1 MVSLG
6 RRLRATPLVL
16 CTRGSSGNQM
26 NTLFRYVH
34 THFCTPDPMCR
45 THRPLDSAM
54 SACCVEKRFF
64 ARVFSCKC
72 SQLMKKLS
80 HQQPK
85 LQPKRFPFDIVF
97 HNRKLAVNTRMGGA
111 THGHAPSLTPATCT
125 RTPFR
130 PKEQPAAARQLQP
143 RAGYLFVVR
152 PDRTMPCQRGLPP
165 SRCKDCGGGVK
176 GSQPLTRGWG
186 GGLRPCLT
194 RHLHRTPL
202 PRSFVSSS
210 SLCVFST
217 PGSNFI
223 CAATAHRCRQRRRTC

>member
-1 MVSLG
+1 MASRGTRDQGGYVLLLKQARWHLPSVQTQERWEGEVVSLG

-97 HNRKLAVNTRMGGA
+97 HNRKLAVNTRMGG
-111 THGHAPSLTPATCT
+111 GDPRT
-125 RTPFR
+125 RPISHPR
-130 PKEQPAAARQLQP
+130 HLHPHPLSPKRAARRCPPTTTAGWLFIRGAARQDH
-143 RAGYLFVVR
+143 A
-152 PDRTMPCQRGLPP
+152 LPAW
-165 SRCKDCGGGVK
+165 
-176 GSQPLTRGWG
+176 T
-186 GGLRPCLT
+186 
-194 RHLHRTPL
+194 
-202 PRSFVSSS
+202 
-210 SLCVFST
+210 
-217 PGSNFI
+217 
-223 CAATAHRCRQRRRTC
+223 AAKQM